1 MMTQVMEEVVKI
13 IIKKEQEISLIEK
26 MILEVVLEPIQQ
38 WMKMKSWEEL

>member
-38 WMKMKSWEEL
+38 WMKMKS